1 MNPLHKYNNI
11 AEEESVQSQNK
22 WQSDFDTTIDNSFT
36 SHLRICQES
45 SEKSARLHLE
55 FWSHLSRDN
64 PDLASLSELAF
75 KIDNSVANAEGQWN
89 KLVEMYPK
97 SSEAFEAYAKFLTE
111 VRYDKEAG
119 ERIMRRAREMNTHEQ
134 KKIDSNEYH
143 PVNDA
148 GEDMKSEEHKSLNPT
163 FESSQALIKAN
174 AEKSQLCLI
183 RYLRKAA
190 KILLIILFIITPVT
204 HILDIKGFNELKHRM
219 HLVAL
224 SNQQNSE
231 LQRIVMDSQSLLL
244 MNMGIA
250 TNHSDK
256 FLRERVG
263 NATSDME
270 NIGSTLQIGTLQLSA
285 SHLNLLR
292 ENSIEMQTF
301 SKNDQRSNIHVN
313 LNEAAQ
319 QIVSKARKVIY
330 TPLENLNASNSD
342 LHYVLYNSFNH
353 FYRGLRQSS
362 EFYTSEV
369 YESFLETT
377 DGVLIFLIVPA
388 CLILLVLIVLI
399 SGFSRAIKGREEA
412 LALLSAIPDETVK
425 ALQSKCRIFI
435 SSLEA
440 GDGDNN
446 EEENFENQIDSPSD
460 STEQHRRKDIKN
472 IGRSRKRPILRLIIS
487 ASSLLL
493 CLVGQYTHSIYF
505 LNQIIGI
512 FSDFDSASSA
522 ESLFGFVL
530 NAERYKLI
538 GYSPS

>member
-1 MNPLHKYNNI
+1 M
-11 AEEESVQSQNK
+11 
-22 WQSDFDTTIDNSFT
+22 
-36 SHLRICQES
+36 
-45 SEKSARLHLE
+45 
-55 FWSHLSRDN
+55 
-64 PDLASLSELAF
+64 
-75 KIDNSVANAEGQWN
+75 
-89 KLVEMYPK
+89 
-97 SSEAFEAYAKFLTE
+97 
-111 VRYDKEAG
+111 
-119 ERIMRRAREMNTHEQ
+119 
-134 KKIDSNEYH
+134 
-143 PVNDA
+143 
-148 GEDMKSEEHKSLNPT
+148 
-163 FESSQALIKAN
+163 
-174 AEKSQLCLI
+174 
-183 RYLRKAA
+183 
-190 KILLIILFIITPVT
+190 
-204 HILDIKGFNELKHRM
+204 
-219 HLVAL
+219 
-224 SNQQNSE
+224 
-231 LQRIVMDSQSLLL
+231 
-244 MNMGIA
+244 
-250 TNHSDK
+250 
-256 FLRERVG
+256 
-263 NATSDME
+263 
-270 NIGSTLQIGTLQLSA
+270 
-285 SHLNLLR
+285 
-292 ENSIEMQTF
+292 
-301 SKNDQRSNIHVN
+301 
-313 LNEAAQ
+313 
-319 QIVSKARKVIY
+319 IY

-369 YESFLETT
+369 YECFLETT

-460 STEQHRRKDIKN
+460 STEQRRRKDIKN
-472 IGRSRKRPILRLIIS
+472 SERSRKRPILRLIIS

-512 FSDFDSASSA
+512 FSDFDSTSSA

-538 GYSPS
+538 GYSPLLTPSLDN